1 MAARRP
7 TIKENRE
14 RKGGKYFEEETILLP
29 RKRKTKFSFSKN
41 FPAFPSFEEKAKTKN
56 VLLVDE
62 KKTENEKE
70 ENNRRKKIFFEEK
83 KK

>member
-7 TIKENRE
+7 TIKDNRE

-29 RKRKTKFSFSKN
+29 RKRKTKFSFSKS
-41 FPAFPSFEEKAKTKN
+41 FPSFEENAKTEN

-62 KKTENEKE
+62 KKTENKKE
-70 ENNRRKKIFFEEK
+70 ENIRRRKIFFEEK
-83 KK
+83 EK